1 MVMVFKPGLTE
12 ADMKVTIKKERK
24 MEKESTRG
32 KTAVFTKETGLITKL
47 LDMENMFGLMEE
59 PTLEIGWIIK
69 CMVKEFTLGKMVEN
83 IKGNISLIKSMD
95 LEHIPGKT
103 EESTLESG
111 KIVNAM
117 EEEK

>member
-1 MVMVFKPGLTE
+1 
-12 ADMKVTIKKERK
+12 
-24 MEKESTRG
+24 
-32 KTAVFTKETGLITKL
+32 
-47 LDMENMFGLMEE
+47 
-59 PTLEIGWIIK
+59 
-69 CMVKEFTLGKMVEN
+69 MVKEFTLGKMVEN

-103 EESTLESG
+103 EENTLENG